1 MRITGGGEQPG
12 HFYNEEWSI
21 LCCSSGEIVDTTL
34 QAGDYILD
42 NNLYHKIVSLKYNY
56 LWAFQKTFVYL
67 TKNPGENIIFNFLLL
82 SIWRLPIPS
91 FSFYEK
97 KRK

>member
-56 LWAFQKTFVYL
+56 L
-67 TKNPGENIIFNFLLL
+67 
-82 SIWRLPIPS
+82 
-91 FSFYEK
+91 
-97 KRK
+97 